1 MCIGLEHLPNIYC
14 GVAVFLLYPLYIF
27 NRKISAREKI
37 AKSVLLFVF
46 IFAFSFNIPNFIWHG
61 FHYPNSLPARQSF
74 VYIFILLT
82 MCFDAYKDMKDY
94 STSQLAKAFGLFL
107 IYLLWLDH
115 SGGDNDPEYGVLFV
129 NAFFMLLY
137 VIVALLYKKDKL
149 KIHFIVFLL
158 FCVSCIECTMNME
171 ETGYS
176 TTGRSAYFKDYDSVK
191 TLTTELSESDDTF
204 YRIAKAFGY
213 RSKNDAAWHNFNSAS
228 TFSSTAYAGVT
239 ELFGRLGLEHS
250 MNAYAD
256 HGATPLVYSM
266 FDIKYILSNKQIND
280 DYTLEL
286 VDIVRCPRE
295 SGPRIIRFSD
305 DGKFAYILF
314 ELSNEIRAYK
324 YDGSGKV
331 PTFELIQTIETSA
344 KKDVHD
350 THNAASGLSL
360 ANDGK
365 HLFCTT
371 AGEDTVSMF
380 ERDEETGML
389 TRKFTLPI
397 SGEYPKDLV
406 LLPDDKHLVLAN
418 HASNTLTTF
427 TVDYEK
433 NIIVMNGKPIKITE
447 PNCIRIW
454 LVPEE

>member
-1 MCIGLEHLPNIYC
+1 MSEKKYVAYVGSYTHGSSRQGIHVYDVDVENGTLTERSSVEVSNASHMAVSKNGKYLYSIEDE
-14 GVAVFLLYPLYIF
+14 GVAVFERDKNGDLSRI
-27 NRKISAREKI
+27 N
-37 AKSVLLFVF
+37 SV
-46 IFAFSFNIPNFIWHG
+46 NIDG
-61 FHYPNSLPARQSF
+61 MRG
-74 VYIFILLT
+74 
-82 MCFDAYKDMKDY
+82 CFL
-94 STSQLAKAFGLFL
+94 STDVDGK
-107 IYLLWLDH
+107 Y
-115 SGGDNDPEYGVLFV
+115 
-129 NAFFMLLY
+129 LY
-137 VIVALLYKKDKL
+137 VAGYHDGKVTVVHTHKD
-149 KIHFIVFLL
+149 
-158 FCVSCIECTMNME
+158 
-171 ETGYS
+171 
-176 TTGRSAYFKDYDSVK
+176 
-191 TLTTELSESDDTF
+191 
-204 YRIAKAFGY
+204 
-213 RSKNDAAWHNFNSAS
+213 
-228 TFSSTAYAGVT
+228 
-239 ELFGRLGLEHS
+239 GRLGSLMDGVFHTGLGSVAERNFRPHV
-250 MNAYAD
+250 NCVRP
-256 HGATPLVYSM
+256 TP
-266 FDIKYILSNKQIND
+266 DNKYLCAVDNGIDQVKIYRVNKLRNK
-280 DYTLEL
+280 LEL
-286 VDIVRCPRE
+286 VDILRCPRE

-331 PTFELIQTIETSA
+331 PAFELIQTIETSA
-344 KKDVHD
+344 TKDVHD

-454 LVPEE
+454 PVPEE

>member
-1 MCIGLEHLPNIYC
+1 MSEKKYVAYVGSYTHGSSRQGIHVYDVDVENGTLTERSSVEVSNASHMAVSKNGKYLYSIEDE
-14 GVAVFLLYPLYIF
+14 GVAVFKRDKNGDLSRI
-27 NRKISAREKI
+27 N
-37 AKSVLLFVF
+37 SV
-46 IFAFSFNIPNFIWHG
+46 NIDG
-61 FHYPNSLPARQSF
+61 MRG
-74 VYIFILLT
+74 
-82 MCFDAYKDMKDY
+82 CFL
-94 STSQLAKAFGLFL
+94 STDVDGK
-107 IYLLWLDH
+107 Y
-115 SGGDNDPEYGVLFV
+115 
-129 NAFFMLLY
+129 LY
-137 VIVALLYKKDKL
+137 VAGYHDGKVTVVHTHKD
-149 KIHFIVFLL
+149 
-158 FCVSCIECTMNME
+158 
-171 ETGYS
+171 
-176 TTGRSAYFKDYDSVK
+176 
-191 TLTTELSESDDTF
+191 
-204 YRIAKAFGY
+204 
-213 RSKNDAAWHNFNSAS
+213 
-228 TFSSTAYAGVT
+228 
-239 ELFGRLGLEHS
+239 GRLGSLMDGVFH
-250 MNAYAD
+250 NGIDQVKIYR
-256 HGATPLVYSM
+256 V
-266 FDIKYILSNKQIND
+266 NKLRNK
-280 DYTLEL
+280 LEL
-286 VDIVRCPRE
+286 VDILRCPRE

-331 PTFELIQTIETSA
+331 PAFELIQTIETSA

-454 LVPEE
+454 PVPEE

>member
-1 MCIGLEHLPNIYC
+1 MSEKKYVAYVGSYTHGSSRQGIHVYDVDVENGTLTERSSVEVSNASHMAVSKNGKYLYSIEDE
-14 GVAVFLLYPLYIF
+14 GVAVFKRDKNGDLSRI
-27 NRKISAREKI
+27 N
-37 AKSVLLFVF
+37 SV
-46 IFAFSFNIPNFIWHG
+46 NIDG
-61 FHYPNSLPARQSF
+61 MRG
-74 VYIFILLT
+74 
-82 MCFDAYKDMKDY
+82 CFL
-94 STSQLAKAFGLFL
+94 STDVDGK
-107 IYLLWLDH
+107 Y
-115 SGGDNDPEYGVLFV
+115 
-129 NAFFMLLY
+129 LY
-137 VIVALLYKKDKL
+137 VAGYHDGKVTVVHTHKD
-149 KIHFIVFLL
+149 
-158 FCVSCIECTMNME
+158 
-171 ETGYS
+171 
-176 TTGRSAYFKDYDSVK
+176 
-191 TLTTELSESDDTF
+191 
-204 YRIAKAFGY
+204 
-213 RSKNDAAWHNFNSAS
+213 
-228 TFSSTAYAGVT
+228 
-239 ELFGRLGLEHS
+239 GRLGSLMDGVFHTGLGSVAERNFRPHV
-250 MNAYAD
+250 NCVRP
-256 HGATPLVYSM
+256 TP
-266 FDIKYILSNKQIND
+266 DNKYLCAVDNGIDQVKIYRVNKLRNK
-280 DYTLEL
+280 LEL
-286 VDIVRCPRE
+286 VDILRCPRE

-331 PTFELIQTIETSA
+331 PAFELIQTIETSA

-427 TVDYEK
+427 TV
-433 NIIVMNGKPIKITE
+433 
-447 PNCIRIW
+447 
-454 LVPEE
+454 LL

>member
-1 MCIGLEHLPNIYC
+1 MSEKKYVAYVGSYTHGSSRQGIHVYDVDVENGTLTERSSVEVSNASHMAVSKNGKYLYSIEDE
-14 GVAVFLLYPLYIF
+14 GVAVFERDKNGDLSRI
-27 NRKISAREKI
+27 N
-37 AKSVLLFVF
+37 SV
-46 IFAFSFNIPNFIWHG
+46 NIDG
-61 FHYPNSLPARQSF
+61 MRG
-74 VYIFILLT
+74 
-82 MCFDAYKDMKDY
+82 CFL
-94 STSQLAKAFGLFL
+94 STDVDGK
-107 IYLLWLDH
+107 Y
-115 SGGDNDPEYGVLFV
+115 
-129 NAFFMLLY
+129 LY
-137 VIVALLYKKDKL
+137 VAGYHDGKVTVVHTHKD
-149 KIHFIVFLL
+149 
-158 FCVSCIECTMNME
+158 
-171 ETGYS
+171 
-176 TTGRSAYFKDYDSVK
+176 
-191 TLTTELSESDDTF
+191 
-204 YRIAKAFGY
+204 
-213 RSKNDAAWHNFNSAS
+213 
-228 TFSSTAYAGVT
+228 
-239 ELFGRLGLEHS
+239 GRLGSLMDGVFHTGLGSVAERNFRPHV
-250 MNAYAD
+250 NCVRP
-256 HGATPLVYSM
+256 TP
-266 FDIKYILSNKQIND
+266 DNKYLCAVDNGIDQVKIYRVNKLRNK
-280 DYTLEL
+280 LEL
-286 VDIVRCPRE
+286 VDILRCPRE

-331 PTFELIQTIETSA
+331 PAFELIQTIVTGA

-454 LVPEE
+454 PVPEE